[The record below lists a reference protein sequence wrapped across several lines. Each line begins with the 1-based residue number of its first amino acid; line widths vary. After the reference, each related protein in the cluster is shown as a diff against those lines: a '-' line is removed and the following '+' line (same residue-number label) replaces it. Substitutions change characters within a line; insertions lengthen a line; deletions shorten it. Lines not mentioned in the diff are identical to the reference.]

1 VKKIVLV
8 ILLLVLPGLAAA
20 QPAEKKPPVTITP
33 QVDRT
38 AIWVGDDLHY
48 TIRAVYDANVE
59 MVLDNFTK
67 ERLPLAPFIIRDID
81 IRHKDWAD
89 NKKAVEITL
98 TLTTFETGKPDLTIP
113 LIPLYYFVRETGAA
127 EKERP
132 VDSVPAVA
140 QPIGLRSALVA
151 ESLIPRT
158 RKPPQSPGFAVAL
171 LPFGLG
177 LIGLLGLGAYG
188 GWRTWRKMHPDE
200 VMGLL
205 SREERE
211 QIVRNS
217 LSRLHADVP
226 ASGDDPR
233 QWSGAMAATLRG
245 MVGELF
251 QIPGAAQTPQEIETA
266 LARSGADAPLAA
278 QVKTLLSQCDD
289 LRYGRDS
296 SAGQRLRAQLLETME
311 HVMQSPRWLSA

>member
-8 ILLLVLPGLAAA
+8 TLLLALPGLAAA
-20 QPAEKKPPVTITP
+20 QQTDKKPPVTITP
-33 QVDRT
+33 QVNRT
-38 AIWVGDDLHY
+38 AIWVGDDLRY

-67 ERLPLAPFIIRDID
+67 ERLPLAPFTIRDID
-81 IRHKDWAD
+81 IRHTDWAD

-113 LIPLYYFVRETGAA
+113 LVPLYYFVRETGVA

-132 VDSVPAVA
+132 VDSVPAA
-140 QPIGLRSALVA
+140 PQPVGLRSALVA
-151 ESLIPRT
+151 DSLIPRT
-158 RKPPQSPGFAVAL
+158 SKPPQSPGFAVAL

-177 LIGLLGLGAYG
+177 LVGLFGLGAYG

-200 VMGLL
+200 MTGQL
-205 SREERE
+205 SREARE
-211 QIVRNS
+211 KIARDS

-233 QWSGAMAATLRG
+233 QWSGAMAAALRG
-245 MVGELF
+245 MVGDLF
-251 QIPGAAQTPQEIETA
+251 QIPSAAQTPDEIEAA
-266 LARSGADAPLAA
+266 LTRSGADTALAA
-278 QVKTLLSQCDD
+278 QVRTLLGQCDD

-296 SAGQRLRAQLLETME
+296 SAGPRLRTQLLETMDR
-311 HVMQSPRWLSA
+311 VMQSPRWVSA